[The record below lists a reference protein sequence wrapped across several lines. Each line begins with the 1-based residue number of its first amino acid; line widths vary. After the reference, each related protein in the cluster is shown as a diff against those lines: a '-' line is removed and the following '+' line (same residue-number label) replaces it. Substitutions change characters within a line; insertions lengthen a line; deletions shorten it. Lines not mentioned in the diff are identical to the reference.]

1 MASST
6 LNQEHVRKFL
16 DELFQNDV
24 HAKRVLSLANATLGV
39 IQAASLAVNTIGRAV
54 AVARGIDPKHGIK
67 QVDRLLSNGKL
78 DVWHLFAQWVPYV
91 LGQRTEAV
99 VALDWTEFEPDDQV
113 TLAASLITSHGRAT
127 PLMWKTHRKS
137 EMKGKRNDWEDELV
151 ERLREVTPS
160 HVSLTL
166 LADRGFGDQKLY
178 HALDELGMGYVIRFR
193 DGICV
198 EDPETGEKR
207 TAKAWLGSGG
217 RARCIRGA
225 LVTGNRFP
233 VESVVVVQRKRMK
246 EPWCLATN
254 LKEASA
260 NDVIDLY
267 GKRFTIEEN
276 FRDVKDIR
284 FGMGLSSVSIK
295 SPDRRDRLLLVS
307 ALAVVLL
314 TLLGAA
320 GEAVG
325 LERALKANT
334 VKRRSHSLFNQG
346 AFYYQWMASMPE
358 RRLVPL
364 VEKFAELLRQQA
376 VFREAFGLI

>member
-346 AFYYQWMASMPE
+346 AFYYKWMASMPE